1 MKLIEPF
8 FYIQLADL
16 SLIFSVSEIW
26 FLISRKEHFFYIQ
39 LENRQICF
47 YIKFFDFLF
56 IWFLFSRKTFSLS
69 N

>member
-1 MKLIEPF
+1 MKLIEHF